1 MTDQTS
7 HTATVLIV
15 DDNVWMQRVL
25 AKMLLSFS
33 VTPRVVSN
41 AYDAVGVAVN
51 DQPDAII
58 LDVVMPEID
67 GLQTLRLLK
76 AMKPTSS
83 IPVLVITAAGDA
95 DSMGV
100 ALRLGAD
107 GFIRKPF
114 TRASLLERLQSVL
127 KNVEIHRTDGP
138 VADVEEFIV
147 DSEPTAPAPA
157 ARATSDTRFSPP
169 PRMSDSPVRMN
180 DSTLLRP
187 GGRMSLPQPPPR
199 RNSSSS
205 APPLRPWEKE

>member
-76 AMKPTSS
+76 AMKPTRT

-138 VADVEEFIV
+138 VVDVEEFIV
-147 DSEPTAPAPA
+147 DTEPTAPAPA

-169 PRMSDSPVRMN
+169 PRMSDSPVRMS

-199 RNSSSS
+199 GNSKPS
-205 APPLRPWEKE
+205 APPKSPWDKE

>member
-76 AMKPTSS
+76 SMKPTRT
-83 IPVLVITAAGDA
+83 IPVLVITAAGDS

-127 KNVEIHRTDGP
+127 KNVEIHRADGP
-138 VADVEEFIV
+138 VADIGDFIV
-147 DSEPTAPAPA
+147 DTEPVPAPA
-157 ARATSDTRFSPP
+157 ARATNDRRFSPP
-169 PRMSDSPVRMN
+169 RRMN
-180 DSTLLRP
+180 WLVAIR
-187 GGRMSLPQPPPR
+187 
-199 RNSSSS
+199 
-205 APPLRPWEKE
+205 

>member
-1 MTDQTS
+1 VTDQTS

-76 AMKPTSS
+76 SMKPTRT
-83 IPVLVITAAGDA
+83 IPVLVITAAGDS

-127 KNVEIHRTDGP
+127 KNVEIHRADGP
-138 VADVEEFIV
+138 VADIGDFIV
-147 DSEPTAPAPA
+147 DTEPVPAPA
-157 ARATSDTRFSPP
+157 ARATNDRRFSPP
-169 PRMSDSPVRMN
+169 PRINDSPVRMS

-187 GGRMSLPQPPPR
+187 GGRMPFPQPPPR
-199 RNSSSS
+199 KNSKPS
-205 APPLRPWEKE
+205 APPKSPWDKE

>member
-1 MTDQTS
+1 
-7 HTATVLIV
+7 
-15 DDNVWMQRVL
+15 MQRVL

-76 AMKPTSS
+76 AMKPTRT

-138 VADVEEFIV
+138 VVDVEEFIV
-147 DSEPTAPAPA
+147 DTEPTAPAPA

-169 PRMSDSPVRMN
+169 PRMSDSPVRMS

-199 RNSSSS
+199 KNSKPS
-205 APPLRPWEKE
+205 APPKSPWDKE